1 MIRRHHIDLSSLSP
15 LTSRYPYSSK
25 HLDPPLSFSISL
37 HHLATVGFKRG
48 DTIGGGGGGGDG
60 GKRWPAVV
68 RYDRGVRGP
77 PNLVLFLLLLSGVL
91 VRIEKAVLNIRE
103 KMLSFCGRLGVTY

>member
-1 MIRRHHIDLSSLSP
+1 M
-15 LTSRYPYSSK
+15 
-25 HLDPPLSFSISL
+25 
-37 HHLATVGFKRG
+37 
-48 DTIGGGGGGGDG
+48 
-60 GKRWPAVV
+60 V